1 VERYDLIVIGA
12 GSAARDAAGKAAREY
27 GAEVAM
33 IERTRWGGSC
43 PNVACQPTKAY
54 LVAAELVHDLNT
66 LAETVGI
73 DVGPAKAD
81 LARVKARKDSLRRTQ
96 ESWLD
101 VLQGAGFETVMG
113 EATFV
118 DAQTVRVGER
128 TLSAPRILI
137 GTGSRTAVPPIPGI
151 DEIDWIDHVSALE
164 LTDLPESMLVV
175 GGGAVGLEFGQ
186 AFSRFG
192 STVTIVDAL
201 DQIAPRSDTQAA
213 AELQA
218 ALEDDGIHVIL
229 GSFVKSVRRDGDS
242 VVAKIGERELRVDK
256 VLLSAGRVPNVEEL
270 GLEEIGVATTGAG
283 IVVNERLR
291 TSLEGIWAAG
301 DVTGLAQFTPIAQ
314 YQARVA
320 VDDMFGSDGA
330 AAEYSYLPTAIF
342 TDPELAGLGLTEQ
355 EAAEQGLDVETAV
368 QELTNVTRAKFLGAR
383 HGLYKLVFER
393 QSRRVVGV
401 HVVCRGASD
410 VVQSLALALRYGA
423 TVDDFAR
430 VHHTYPSYGEGLKAA
445 AEKALAR
452 ERRCRELGAFDE
464 TQTAPQGRAARP
476 EATSSVAPV
485 SH

>member
-1 VERYDLIVIGA
+1 MMERYDLIVIGA
-12 GSAARDAAGKAAREY
+12 GSAARDAAGKAARDY

-33 IERTRWGGSC
+33 VERTRWGGSC

-66 LAETVGI
+66 LAQTVGI
-73 DVGPAKAD
+73 NVGPATAD

-96 ESWLD
+96 ESWVE
-101 VLQGAGFETVMG
+101 VLQGAGIETVMG

-118 DAQTVRVGER
+118 DAQTIRVGGR

-151 DEIDWIDHVSALE
+151 AEIDWIGHVSALE
-164 LTDLPESMLVV
+164 LTELPESMLVI

-192 STVTIVDAL
+192 SKVTIVDAL
-201 DQIAPRSDTQAA
+201 DQIAPRSEPQAA

-218 ALEDDGIHVIL
+218 ALEDEGIEVIL
-229 GSFVKSVRRDGDS
+229 SSLVSRLRREGDG
-242 VVAKIGERELRVDK
+242 VVAEIGDRERRVDK

-270 GLEEIGVATTGAG
+270 GLERIGVETTRSG

-291 TSLEGIWAAG
+291 TSVDGVWAAG

-320 VDDMFGSDGA
+320 VEDMFGTNGA
-330 AAEYSYLPTAIF
+330 AADYSYLPTAIF

-355 EAAEQGLDVETAV
+355 EAIEQGLDVDTAV
-368 QELTNVTRAKFLGAR
+368 KELTNVTRAKFLGAR
-383 HGLYKLVFER
+383 HGLYKLVFEQ

-401 HVVCRGASD
+401 HVVSRGASD

-423 TVDDFAR
+423 TIEDFAR

-445 AEKALAR
+445 AERALAK
-452 ERRCRELGAFDE
+452 EPAS
-464 TQTAPQGRAARP
+464 A
-476 EATSSVAPV
+476 
-485 SH
+485 

>member
-1 VERYDLIVIGA
+1 MEHYDLIVIGA
-12 GSAARDAAGKAAREY
+12 GSAARDAARKARQY

-33 IERTRWGGSC
+33 VERTRWGGSC

-73 DVGPAKAD
+73 DVPPAMAD

-96 ESWLD
+96 ESW
-101 VLQGAGFETVMG
+101 VETLQGAGIETVMG
-113 EATFV
+113 EASFV
-118 DAQTVRVGER
+118 DAQTIRVDGRE
-128 TLSAPRILI
+128 LSAPRILI
-137 GTGSRTAVPPIPGI
+137 GTGSRTAVPPIPGLG
-151 DEIDWIDHVSALE
+151 EIDWLDHVSALE
-164 LTDLPESMLVV
+164 LTELPGSMLVI

-192 STVTIVDAL
+192 SKVTIVDAL
-201 DQIAPRSDTQAA
+201 DQIAPRSDPQSA

-218 ALEDDGIHVIL
+218 ALEDEGIEVIL
-229 GSFVKSVRRDGDS
+229 SSLVKRVRRDGDA
-242 VVAKIGERELRVDK
+242 VVAEIGDRELRVQK

-270 GLEEIGVATTGAG
+270 GLERIGVETTRAG
-283 IVVNERLR
+283 IAVDGRLR
-291 TSLEGIWAAG
+291 TNVEGIWAAG

-314 YQARVA
+314 YQARIA
-320 VDDMFGSDGA
+320 VDDMFGRNGA

-355 EAAEQGLDVETAV
+355 EAAQQGLEVETV
-368 QELTNVTRAKFLGAR
+368 VHELRHVTRAKFIGAR

-393 QSRRVVGV
+393 GSRRVVGV
-401 HVVCRGASD
+401 HVVSRGASD

-445 AEKALAR
+445 AEQVL
-452 ERRCRELGAFDE
+452 
-464 TQTAPQGRAARP
+464 TP
-476 EATSSVAPV
+476 EPASA
-485 SH
+485 